1 MKLNSQQEM
10 TGGAEIPVEGKLMSE
25 IFENVYKVVVNRL
38 EEVKQAQMIFDY
50 DQPDPNVFRNEV
62 YIKQNL
68 RVNYQERENEDVL
81 SHFEKDTDKDDDIK
95 YNRDTKHDD

>member
-38 EEVKQAQMIFDY
+38 EEIKQAQMIFDY
-50 DQPDPNVFRNEV
+50 D
-62 YIKQNL
+62 
-68 RVNYQERENEDVL
+68 
-81 SHFEKDTDKDDDIK
+81 
-95 YNRDTKHDD
+95 